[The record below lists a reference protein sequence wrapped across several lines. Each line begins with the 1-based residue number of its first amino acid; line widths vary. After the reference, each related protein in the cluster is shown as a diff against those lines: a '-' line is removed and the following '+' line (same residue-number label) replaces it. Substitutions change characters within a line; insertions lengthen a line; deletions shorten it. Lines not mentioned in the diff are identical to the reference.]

1 MKEDIESEARSYC
14 RFYPA
19 IFVGAKGSYLIA
31 ETGDKYLD
39 FLAGCGSLN
48 YGHNDQV
55 MQSALQDYISND
67 GIALGLDL
75 RTRAKQEFIDT
86 FEQLILRPR
95 SLEYRIQFTGPTG
108 ANAVEAAIKLA
119 RKVTG
124 RSNIIAFTNA
134 FHGCSLGALA
144 LTANSYHRGASASML
159 HGVHRAM
166 YDGYLGLNCDTAE
179 LLRKQLSDPSG
190 GIDRPAAVILEI
202 VQAEGGINVPTLHWV
217 KEIEQIARRHGAL
230 LIVDEIQTGCG
241 RTGPFFAF
249 EVFDI
254 RPDIVLM
261 AKSISGFGL
270 PMSLVLIAPNIDIW
284 GPGEHNGTFR
294 GNNHAFVTA
303 TAALQKYWSDKRFES
318 EIRRKG
324 RIARA
329 MLSEFGA
336 PLGYLVKGCGLM
348 LGLDI
353 VDKKLAA
360 QVKAEA
366 YKRKLIVEL
375 CGPSDE
381 IIKLMPPLTI
391 LDEELVSGINV
402 LLSTISTTFCPE
414 RANRA
419 VGRSGSGDCQFPI
432 GGYRPVPRQSGNVY
446 PSRSIKPDLY

>member
-1 MKEDIESEARSYC
+1 MREDIESEARSYC
-14 RFYPA
+14 RSYPA
-19 IFVGAKGSYLIA
+19 MFAGAKGSYLIA
-31 ETGDKYLD
+31 ETDDKYLD

-55 MQSALQDYISND
+55 MQAALQDYIAND

-75 RTRAKQEFIDT
+75 RTRAKQEFIGT
-86 FEQLILRPR
+86 FEDLILRPR

-108 ANAVEAAIKLA
+108 ANAVEAAVKLA

-124 RSNIIAFTNA
+124 RTNIIAFTNA

-144 LTANSYHRGASASML
+144 ITANSYHRGASASML
-159 HGVHRAM
+159 HGVHRAL
-166 YDGYLGLNCDTAE
+166 YDGYLGPNCDTAE
-179 LLRKQLSDPSG
+179 SLRKQLSDPSG
-190 GIDRPAAVILEI
+190 GIDRPAAIILEI
-202 VQAEGGINVPTLHWV
+202 VQGEGGINVPTQRWI
-217 KEIEQIARRHGAL
+217 KKIEQIARCHGAL

-249 EVFDI
+249 EAFDI

-270 PMSLVLIAPNIDIW
+270 PMSLVLLAPNVDLW
-284 GPGEHNGTFR
+284 CPGEHNGTFR

-303 TAALQKYWSDKRFES
+303 TAALQEYWRDKCFEN

-324 RIARA
+324 GIARA
-329 MLSEFGA
+329 MLSEFA
-336 PLGYLVKGCGLM
+336 IPLGYLVKGSGLM

-353 VDKKLAA
+353 VDNKLAA

-366 YKRKLIVEL
+366 YKRKLIIEL

-381 IIKLMPPLTI
+381 VIKLMPPLTI
-391 LDEELVSGINV
+391 LDEELVAGINV
-402 LLSTISTTFCPE
+402 LVSTIRSAFCPE
-414 RANRA
+414 RTNRA
-419 VGRSGSGDCQFPI
+419 VDRSGDCQIPAV
-432 GGYRPVPRQSGNVY
+432 GG
-446 PSRSIKPDLY
+446 